1 MSDSAPPPHQ
11 TPAPGAGEL
20 PPDGGHWGLDLW
32 DGSAWFSDW
41 FYQRLQWPTAIKR
54 IKLDDL
60 RPNLVAGA
68 WELLLRQIR
77 SHLEMQTPLDA
88 EIQVQVK
95 EGRIER
101 WRMQG
106 SAERN
111 PGGQPVRLAGSVSEV
126 SAERRRAA
134 ADAQPP
140 A

>member
-1 MSDSAPPPHQ
+1 MSDSTPPSPQ

-20 PPDGGHWGLDLW
+20 PPGGGLWGLDLW

-41 FYQRLQWPTAIKR
+41 FYQRLQWPTEVR
-54 IKLDDL
+54 RTRLDDL
-60 RPNLVAGA
+60 RPDLAAGA
-68 WELLLRQIR
+68 WEVLLRQIR
-77 SHLEMQTPLDA
+77 NHLELQTPLDA

-95 EGRIER
+95 GGQIEW

-111 PGGQPVRLAGSVSEV
+111 PGGQPVRLAGSMHDI
-126 SAERRRAA
+126 SAERRRLA
-134 ADAQPP
+134 ADSEPP